1 MVFHP
6 VIEVN
11 MQTSLL
17 KSCVFST
24 TEAKAVFD
32 EYDKDGNGYIDESEL
47 GTALQRLGLNPSQ
60 REIQSMIGEVDSD
73 GKLVIQLKAALA
85 VFLYLFYLSKTYIHE
100 K

>member
-1 MVFHP
+1 
-6 VIEVN
+6 

-17 KSCVFST
+17 KSRMFSP

-73 GKLVIQLKAALA
+73 GKLVIQLKA
-85 VFLYLFYLSKTYIHE
+85 T
-100 K
+100 